1 MSQQPFNSDGGFNTS
16 ANVVAGNILVVES
29 IGPAYPTASPAPSLN
44 GFDSVNAINFSATG
58 NIMADGNILT
68 GGSGGDITMTGG
80 NVTGVNVIDV
90 NAVSIITGQIIGGI
104 VETNTDTIFSITLGT
119 ETIVNVNAI
128 WFDTTSRGQVVI
140 SGVTSTTQ
148 ANGTWYY
155 EASGVSNFQLYT
167 DNTYTTPV
175 DSTAWTAYV
184 SSSGSVSFTKVVPE
198 SNVVINSNG
207 WLTTFTNDGNL
218 TIPGGIVSAGDLPVT
233 AGADT
238 WTFGANG
245 DLTIPRNILAQEGND
260 LNVKVFNPTSSG
272 GVTYTVQNRQ
282 VDIGNSRTT
291 QFDVAPSNIVI
302 TTDFSG
308 TKNQWAFNNDGNL
321 SLPGGHASL
330 GISNSGYLT
339 TLGNDT
345 TSVAIDG
352 DNGIVTVATNG
363 GGTTYTFVDNFNATS
378 SANVLSLITRNGDA
392 NPVNSKPQIVMGYAG
407 TTDYPQFI
415 HTIHNAGT
423 SVNNKINFWTSDGTQ
438 AGTFPANAIL
448 GLTVTDGNIT
458 TGGILTDHYYYANG
472 TPVTFGGGSY
482 GNSNVTALLGAFG
495 SNTVSTTGNINVG
508 NLINSGISSVTGNIT
523 AGNILTGG
531 LISAAGNVTVGNLIT
546 GGGGT
551 RGLYLGNVLARV
563 MAVGSNSYA
572 TFGQNI
578 TLSPDTSLSALAGI
592 QIGGNGYLLA
602 SNGARVLTL
611 GTDGSV
617 TVNGNINQTL
627 PGYQISTAGNI
638 VAAGFV
644 SSVGNVQ
651 AGNLRTAGQIS
662 ATGNIT
668 TAGNFVGNGAAL
680 TNVTVSVAGNIIG
693 TQSNVTLVAG
703 SYSTVIDNT
712 GVATF
717 PGNVSVVG
725 NVITPNRPG
734 FRVYGA
740 GNTSGL
746 STTNNGTGIINA
758 NNWAVDYNQGSYLNS
773 STGYFTAPVAGLYQV
788 NLVARCANN
797 TAPASQAVVIKN
809 YGSGNVNQVMW
820 EIPANA
826 SVNHFGVSTTS
837 KLAVGDT
844 LILKV
849 TQGNVTFD
857 VNDTWSVVFL
867 G

>member
-207 WLTTFTNDGNL
+207 WLTTFTKDGNL

-407 TTDYPQFI
+407 TTDYPQFV

-423 SVNNKINFWTSDGTQ
+423 AVNNKIEFWTSDGTQ

-448 GLTVTDGNIT
+448 GLTVTNGNIT
-458 TGGILTDHYYYANG
+458 SGNANISGTTSSTSKTTGSLTIAGGLGVAGTAYTNRSVTQGAYGNIILNEYTGIYNQKDSGTALIQTTSNVLAAGVGILTIGGSDKSTQLYSTGNLAIKIGVTTRAEDVPTGGAIVASVTANG
-472 TPVTFGGGSY
+472 I
-482 GNSNVTALLGAFG
+482 NVTGLASA
-495 SNTVSTTGNINVG
+495 SGN
-508 NLINSGISSVTGNIT
+508 VTG
-523 AGNILTGG
+523 GNILTGG
-531 LISAAGNVTVGNLIT
+531 LISATGTITSSGNTN
-546 GGGGT
+546 
-551 RGLYLGNVLARV
+551 
-563 MAVGSNSYA
+563 
-572 TFGQNI
+572 
-578 TLSPDTSLSALAGI
+578 
-592 QIGGNGYLLA
+592 
-602 SNGARVLTL
+602 
-611 GTDGSV
+611 
-617 TVNGNINQTL
+617 
-627 PGYQISTAGNI
+627 STAFA
-638 VAAGFV
+638 V
-644 SSVGNVQ
+644 
-651 AGNLRTAGQIS
+651 
-662 ATGNIT
+662 
-668 TAGNFVGNGAAL
+668 VGNGAY
-680 TNVTVSVAGNIIG
+680 
-693 TQSNVTLVAG
+693 SNVALGYFPTGNTPAQMAIRDYSTANSFMYFDATAG
-703 SYSTVIDNT
+703 SANT
-712 GVATF
+712 G
-717 PGNVSVVG
+717 
-725 NVITPNRPG
+725 
-734 FRVYGA
+734 GA
-740 GNTSGL
+740 
-746 STTNNGTGIINA
+746 I
-758 NNWAVDYNQGSYLNS
+758 AVMH
-773 STGYFTAPVAGLYQV
+773 TKT
-788 NLVARCANN
+788 
-797 TAPASQAVVIKN
+797 
-809 YGSGNVNQVMW
+809 
-820 EIPANA
+820 
-826 SVNHFGVSTTS
+826 
-837 KLAVGDT
+837 
-844 LILKV
+844 
-849 TQGNVTFD
+849 
-857 VNDTWSVVFL
+857 
-867 G
+867 